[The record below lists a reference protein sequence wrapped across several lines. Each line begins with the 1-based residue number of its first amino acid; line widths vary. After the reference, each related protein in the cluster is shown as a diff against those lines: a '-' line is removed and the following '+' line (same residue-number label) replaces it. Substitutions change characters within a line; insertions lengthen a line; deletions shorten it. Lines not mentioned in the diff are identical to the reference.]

1 MTIPTTLSRGF
12 PRNQPPL
19 PPFCVQT
26 PAEMSR
32 ALCEIG
38 ERNPARLST
47 HSRFAIFLPH
57 RKTHDVLFI
66 SNARIASENS
76 AELADGNILVS
87 EGKIAAAGPSVGRPE
102 NAREIDARGR
112 IAMPGMFDAHVHFR
126 EPGFEAKENI
136 RSGSEAAINGGV
148 TGVVMMPNTNPAI
161 DSGTIATQVLETAR
175 RVSRIPIYTS
185 GCVTK
190 GRHGKELAGID
201 GMRAAGVRMLTDDG
215 DTTGDP
221 AVLFRAMQYA
231 KEFGMF
237 FASHCEVPELAGP
250 RALNEGVM
258 SYKLGIKGSPACAEE
273 IIIDRDIR
281 LAHATGAHLH
291 IQHVSSKL
299 GMETI
304 RWWKQRGDVRVTA
317 EVAPHHLLFTDED
330 IGDFDTHYKMNPPL
344 RTKADNEALLEG
356 LLDGTFDI
364 IATDHAP
371 HTPFE
376 KSQDFVSAP
385 NGITGLDT
393 ALVSL
398 HHYFV
403 ATGKL
408 GWDVVIRKFSA
419 EPRRFMGL
427 KTPSISLGSPAD
439 FILFDPE
446 KETNFTAE
454 FMKSKSQ
461 NTPFLDKT
469 LKGSVDLV
477 ILGDE
482 ILLDRE
488 NGNAGIPSAF

>member
-1 MTIPTTLSRGF
+1 MLLL
-12 PRNQPPL
+12 Q
-19 PPFCVQT
+19 
-26 PAEMSR
+26 
-32 ALCEIG
+32 
-38 ERNPARLST
+38 
-47 HSRFAIFLPH
+47 
-57 RKTHDVLFI
+57 
-66 SNARIASENS
+66 NARIASEHTPDLT
-76 AELADGNILVS
+76 EADILIVG
-87 EGKIAAAGPSVGRPE
+87 GKIEKIGKGLSAPE
-102 NAREIDARGR
+102 GARVIDAGGK

-126 EPGFEAKENI
+126 EPGFEAKEDI

-148 TGVVMMPNTNPAI
+148 TGVVMMPNTNPSI
-161 DSGTIATQVLETAR
+161 DSANVVKQVLETAKQ
-175 RVSRIPIYTS
+175 VSRIPVYTS

-190 GRHGKELAGID
+190 GRHGKELAAID
-201 GMRAAGVRMLTDDG
+201 GMRALGVVMLTDDG

-221 AVLFRAMQYA
+221 SVLYRAMQYA
-231 KEFGMF
+231 TEFGMF

-250 RALNEGVM
+250 RALNDGVM
-258 SYKLGIKGSPACAEE
+258 SYRLGIKGSPACAEE

-281 LAHATGAHLH
+281 LAHATGAHIH

-317 EVAPHHLLFTDED
+317 EVAPHHLLFCDED
-330 IGDFDTHYKMNPPL
+330 IGDYDTHYKMNPPL

-356 LLDGTFDI
+356 LIEGVFDL

-385 NGITGLDT
+385 NGITGLET

-398 HHYFV
+398 HDAFV
-403 ATGKL
+403 STGKF
-408 GWDVVIRKFSA
+408 GWDLVVKRYSA

-427 KTPSISLGSPAD
+427 EAAAIEEGNAAD
-439 FILFDPE
+439 LILFDPA
-446 KETNFTAE
+446 KETTFSAG
-454 FMKSKSQ
+454 FMKSKSR

-477 ILGDE
+477 VLGEE
-482 ILLDRE
+482 ILLER
-488 NGNAGIPSAF
+488 

>member
-1 MTIPTTLSRGF
+1 MR
-12 PRNQPPL
+12 
-19 PPFCVQT
+19 
-26 PAEMSR
+26 PAMSLLIQN
-32 ALCEIG
+32 AL
-38 ERNPARLST
+38 
-47 HSRFAIFLPH
+47 
-57 RKTHDVLFI
+57 
-66 SNARIASENS
+66 IASEDS
-76 AELADGNILVS
+76 PTLTEADVLLVDS
-87 EGKIAAAGPSVGRPE
+87 TIHQVGKNLQAPAGTRIIDAAG
-102 NAREIDARGR
+102 R
-112 IAMPGMFDAHVHFR
+112 ILMPGMFDAHVHFR
-126 EPGFEAKENI
+126 EPGFESKETI
-136 RSGSEAAINGGV
+136 ATGAESAINGGI
-148 TGVVMMPNTNPAI
+148 TGVVMMPNTSPAI
-161 DSGTIATQVLETAR
+161 DSPQIVSQVLESARKTAR
-175 RVSRIPIYTS
+175 IPVYTS

-190 GRHGKELAGID
+190 GRHGKELASID
-201 GMRAAGVRMLTDDG
+201 GMRALGVRMLTDDG

-221 AVLFRAMQYA
+221 AVLYRAMQYA
-231 KEFGMF
+231 TEFGMF

-250 RALNEGVM
+250 RALNDGAM
-258 SYKLGIKGSPACAEE
+258 SYRLGIKGSPACAEE

-281 LAHATGAHLH
+281 LAHATGAHIH

-330 IGDFDTHYKMNPPL
+330 IGEFDTHYKMNPPL

-376 KSQDFVSAP
+376 KAQDFVTAP

-398 HHYFV
+398 YHYFV
-403 ATGKL
+403 ASGKF
-408 GWDVVIRKFSA
+408 GWDLVVKRYSA

-427 KTPSISLGSPAD
+427 PAVSIKPGQPVNL
-439 FILFDPE
+439 ILFDPD
-446 KETNFTAE
+446 KETTFTKD

-469 LKGSVDLV
+469 LRGHVALV
-477 ILGDE
+477 VLGDQ
-482 ILLDRE
+482 ILLDR
-488 NGNAGIPSAF
+488 A